1 MSKSLG
7 MLPET
12 ERRLHRA
19 LFDGL
24 LLTGELPNADPLSEA
39 AGIDPTDIPARLRAL
54 EAADYLALDADGWP
68 ICLYPLSPTST
79 PHVVAF
85 DGLRRFA
92 MCSID
97 ALGMAAMLNREI
109 EITSACAV
117 CHAPIHLHVSPGSIT
132 SVEPAGAVVV
142 AGPDA
147 DRPACESCCPSTNF
161 ACGLEHGQALAS
173 RLPNLTVMTLTE
185 ALISGETIFAG
196 MLGEQLPAHRPRMH
210 NLEPNRGT

>member
-1 MSKSLG
+1 MSKPLG

-39 AGIDPTDIPARLRAL
+39 AGIDSTDIPARLRAL
-54 EAADYLALDADGWP
+54 EAADYLALDSEGRP
-68 ICLYPLSPTST
+68 ICLYPLSPMPT

-85 DGLRRFA
+85 DGLNRYA

-117 CHAPIHLHVSPGSIT
+117 CQTPIHLHVSPCAIT
-132 SVEPAGAVVV
+132 SVEPDSALVV

-161 ACGLEHGQALAS
+161 ACNLEHGQALAS
-173 RLPNLTVMTLTE
+173 RLPNLVVMTLAE
-185 ALISGETIFAG
+185 ALDSGETIFGG
-196 MLGEQLPAHRPRMH
+196 MLAEQLPAHRPRMH
-210 NLEPNRGT
+210 NLERNRQP

>member
-1 MSKSLG
+1 MSKPLA

-19 LFDGL
+19 LVNGL
-24 LLTGELPNADPLSEA
+24 LLTGELPNADSLSEA
-39 AGIDPTDIPARLRAL
+39 AGIDPTDIPAQLRAL
-54 EAADYLALDADGWP
+54 AQADYLALDADGWP

-85 DGLRRFA
+85 DRLRRFA

-97 ALGMAAMLNREI
+97 ALGVAAMLNREI

-117 CHAPIHLHVSPGSIT
+117 CQAPIYLHVSPGAIT
-132 SVEPAGAVVV
+132 SVEPNSALVV

-147 DRPACESCCPSTNF
+147 NRPACESCCPSTNF
-161 ACGLEHGQALAS
+161 VCNLEHGRALAS
-173 RLPNLTVMTLTE
+173 RQPNLTVMTLAE
-185 ALISGETIFAG
+185 ALAAGETIFGGLLAA
-196 MLGEQLPAHRPRMH
+196 QLPAHRPRMY
-210 NLEPNRGT
+210 NLEPNGRT